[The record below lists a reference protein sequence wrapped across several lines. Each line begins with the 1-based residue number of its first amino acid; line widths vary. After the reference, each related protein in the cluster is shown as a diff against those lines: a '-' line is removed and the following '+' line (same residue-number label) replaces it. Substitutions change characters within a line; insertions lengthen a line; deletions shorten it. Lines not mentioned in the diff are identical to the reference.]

1 MFFGVLSM
9 HQCIRLHTI
18 CFMFFA
24 MWGNG
29 HQTCNWPPPKKPQ
42 VQDGGTEPSRITKR
56 HFSDMGWKHVHF
68 WNVHHLISRHRFLKL
83 QSAIHEDTC
92 TKMFIVSQKHSN
104 YL

>member
-29 HQTCNWPPPKKPQ
+29 FKLATGRPPRNRKFKMVEPK
-42 VQDGGTEPSRITKR
+42 
-56 HFSDMGWKHVHF
+56 
-68 WNVHHLISRHRFLKL
+68 HLGSLNGISVTWAGNMSIFG
-83 QSAIHEDTC
+83 
-92 TKMFIVSQKHSN
+92 MFIT
-104 YL
+104 